1 MRFVTLIA
9 AALLA
14 VTGASVALA
23 EAQTTTSSTVAIE
36 CCRG

>member
-9 AALLA
+9 AALL
-14 VTGASVALA
+14 VLTGASVALA
-23 EAQTTTSSTVAIE
+23 EAQTSTSSSVAIE